1 MKKYDD
7 EKVEDVVYGESY
19 FFIAGYTS
27 GGAPYGITME
37 EAREQGLLEDDE
49 SEKAKVQK
57 WLEEN
62 NLSSDEDLELP
73 F

>member
-1 MKKYDD
+1 MKKKD
-7 EKVEDVVYGESY
+7 ENLEEVVYGESY

-37 EAREQGLLEDDE
+37 EAKEQGLLEDSE
-49 SEKAKVQK
+49 NEKANKQK

-62 NLSSDEDLELP
+62 DLSSDEDLELP

>member
-1 MKKYDD
+1 MTFDKARDEMKKS
-7 EKVEDVVYGESY
+7 EEENFEDFVYGDSY

-37 EAREQGLLEDDE
+37 EAREQGLLE
-49 SEKAKVQK
+49 
-57 WLEEN
+57 EN
-62 NLSSDEDLELP
+62 KLSSDEDDEDLELP